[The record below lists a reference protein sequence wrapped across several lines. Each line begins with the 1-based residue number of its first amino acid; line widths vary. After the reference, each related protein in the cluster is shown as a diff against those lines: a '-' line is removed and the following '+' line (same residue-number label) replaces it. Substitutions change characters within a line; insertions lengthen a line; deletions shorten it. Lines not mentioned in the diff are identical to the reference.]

1 MDDVKSSVLTVFRAQ
16 AKLKKFKK
24 HFIFLAGLLF
34 LLLLGM
40 VYFNYAYDTPLPKHG
55 QSAQVYTTA
64 NEANKEA
71 MQKIAALEIENQKY
85 MIDTKAQLQEYA
97 PKVTSKLIDKQ
108 LYSSGFFEQHKTF
121 AKSVI
126 NFCSNHALSTQ
137 NALTNCNTA
146 SASQNVLVHIPNKL
160 AQVSDAQLKTA
171 ILWMVASFIGFCL
184 LGFVFM
190 VLRTIVGIYL

>member
-1 MDDVKSSVLTVFRAQ
+1 MDDVKSSLLTVFRAQ

-34 LLLLGM
+34 LLLL
-40 VYFNYAYDTPLPKHG
+40 V
-55 QSAQVYTTA
+55 
-64 NEANKEA
+64 
-71 MQKIAALEIENQKY
+71 ENQKY

-171 ILWMVASFIGFCL
+171 ILWMVASFIGFWL